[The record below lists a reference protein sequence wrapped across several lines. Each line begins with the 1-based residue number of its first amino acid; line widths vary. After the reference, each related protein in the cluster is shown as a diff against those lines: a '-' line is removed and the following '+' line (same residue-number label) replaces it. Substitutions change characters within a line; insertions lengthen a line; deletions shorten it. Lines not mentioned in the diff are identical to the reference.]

1 LNGGEKNFTA
11 FVMAKTNKPCF
22 CLGPPNIFANLKDLL
37 VPQEVRFESHPEFE
51 RKYLLTST
59 EEEKTRKLFSKDV
72 LDYLMSHEDF
82 KVEVNDQFI
91 LVFKDDKKMTT
102 EEIDEL
108 IEFSSTLL
116 AMFETNLST

>member
-1 LNGGEKNFTA
+1 
-11 FVMAKTNKPCF
+11 
-22 CLGPPNIFANLKDLL
+22 
-37 VPQEVRFESHPEFE
+37 
-51 RKYLLTST
+51 
-59 EEEKTRKLFSKDV
+59 
-72 LDYLMSHEDF
+72 MSHEDF

-116 AMFETNLST
+116 AMFATNLSN